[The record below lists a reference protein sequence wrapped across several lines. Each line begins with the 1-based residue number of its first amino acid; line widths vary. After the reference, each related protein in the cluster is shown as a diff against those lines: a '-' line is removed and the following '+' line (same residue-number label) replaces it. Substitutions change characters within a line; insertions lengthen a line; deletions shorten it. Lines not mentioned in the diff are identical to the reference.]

1 MQLVSRSGHFHRS
14 STFLALAIALTL
26 GSTPTEAQ
34 PKPIIPLNTTT
45 QGIQDDPAVATQ
57 STGEIFFIWEHAAR
71 RYGADGTPMEAAD
84 FDTGVGG
91 QPDVA
96 MNDQGDAVVVGA
108 SSDGILARLYA
119 FDDSVPPSDLINVH
133 SSDEG
138 FQTHPSVAMD
148 ATGSFIV
155 AYAITFTNPAEDV
168 IFVRR
173 FGPTGIPLDDPQ
185 QVSSLNRV
193 SLPEVAIHPNGS
205 FVVGWRGSASNLLF
219 PRMRFYSSSGE
230 PTTDPFFLTDQ
241 SAGNPSLAY
250 SPTGSLLAAFGNASG
265 FSGVL
270 FDPSGTMAGDPFV
283 LVEELPGTSVVGIDA
298 VSLASEEFQLTW
310 FQQLNSNPGDPDVY
324 TRRIDANGT
333 LQDQPTLV
341 HVDTAGQQKWPDIS
355 AVGNDVVIVFNHP
368 DGDQSGVAAA
378 CFLPDGC
385 VNVFQDGF
393 ESGDTA
399 AWSGS
404 LP

>member
-1 MQLVSRSGHFHRS
+1 MNRALESGLLFASGLAFTVGLTLVSPP
-14 STFLALAIALTL
+14 AL
-26 GSTPTEAQ
+26 AQ
-34 PKPIIPLNTTT
+34 PKPIIQINTTT

-57 STGEIFFIWEHAAR
+57 STGEIFFIWERAAR
-71 RYGADGTPMEAAD
+71 RYGADGIPLEATD

-96 MNDQGDAVVVGA
+96 MNDQGDAVVVGT
-108 SSDGILARLYA
+108 SSGNIVARLYA

-155 AYAITFTNPAEDV
+155 AYAITLTNPAEDV

-185 QVSSLNRV
+185 RVSSLSRV

-205 FVVGWRGSASNLLF
+205 FVVGWRGAASNLLF
-219 PRMRFYSSSGE
+219 PRLRFYSSSGE
-230 PTTDPFFLTDQ
+230 PTTDPFFLTTQ
-241 SAGNPSLAY
+241 SAGNPTLAY
-250 SPTGSLLAAFGNASG
+250 SPTGFLLAAYGNALG

-270 FDPSGTMAGDPFV
+270 FDPSSTLPGDPFV
-283 LVEELPGTSVVGIDA
+283 LVEELPGTSVVGIQA
-298 VSLASEEFQLTW
+298 VGLASEEFQLTW
-310 FQQLNSNPGDPDVY
+310 SQQLNGNPGDPDVY
-324 TRRIDANGT
+324 TRRIDGDGT
-333 LQDQPTLV
+333 LQDEPTLV
-341 HVDTAGQQKWPDIS
+341 HQDTAGQQKWPDIS
-355 AVGNDVVIVFNHP
+355 AIGNDVVIVFNQP

-378 CFLPDGC
+378 CFLPDNC
-385 VNVFQDGF
+385 VNVFMDGF
-393 ESGDTA
+393 ESGDTV